1 MRIPFPGLYH
11 GIMMGVAALI
21 ACGCT
26 AAPPARVE
34 APAAQRVS
42 PSLVVGI
49 DGFSGPE
56 SVRYDPGQDVYF
68 VSNFNGAGGTLDNN
82 GFISQVSA
90 EGRID
95 QLRFIAGGV
104 NGVTLHAPRGMTIAG
119 DTLWVADVDAVR
131 AFDRRTGRPLATV
144 SFAARDIGFLNDV
157 ASEPDRGLYITDTGR
172 NRIYR
177 IAGITTRIA
186 FADTVLGAPNGI
198 TWNAARREMIVV
210 PYGGGREIFA
220 WTPGTAALRTIG
232 TSATGGRYDG
242 VEVRGDGSII
252 VASQADSSI
261 QIFRDGRG
269 TPLFKVAGR
278 PADIAWDSRRNR
290 VVIPYIARTRVEVWQ
305 LPD

>member
-1 MRIPFPGLYH
+1 MRTFARQCRRTAT
-11 GIMMGVAALI
+11 GVVVGFTSACAA
-21 ACGCT
+21 
-26 AAPPARVE
+26 
-34 APAAQRVS
+34 APAAHVES
-42 PSLVVGI
+42 PAMPAAAPSLVIGI

-56 SVRYDPGQDVYF
+56 AVRYDPGQDVYF
-68 VSNFNGAGGTLDNN
+68 VSNFNGPGGALDNN

-90 EGRID
+90 DGRVD

-144 SFAARDIGFLNDV
+144 SFAAVDVGFLNDV
-157 ASEPDRGLYITDTGR
+157 AAEPDRGLYVTDTGR

-177 IAGITTRIA
+177 IAGLTAGIA
-186 FADTVLGAPNGI
+186 LGDSALGAPNGI
-198 TWNAARREMIVV
+198 TWDASRREMIVV
-210 PYGGGREIFA
+210 PYGGGRALFA
-220 WTPGTAALRTIG
+220 WTPGTSSLRTIG
-232 TSATGGRYDG
+232 ASATGGRYDG
-242 VEVRGDGSII
+242 VEVRTDGSVL

-261 QIFRDGRG
+261 HLFREGTG

-278 PADIAWDSRRNR
+278 PADIAWDSQRNR
-290 VVIPYIARTRVEVWQ
+290 VAIPYIARNRVEVWQ